1 VSATAR
7 TIDVEIPA
15 GVVCLAGTLWLPN
28 RYAGSTAAVMVH
40 GSGAMTRDNDVYFP
54 PIRDA
59 LIGAGV
65 AVLAYDKRGV
75 GGSTGD
81 WTTSDLS
88 DLADDAAAAA
98 TFLRERPE
106 TDRAA
111 IGLFGHSQGG
121 WIVPIAASRS
131 REVDWIVTNSG
142 PGVTVWEQVVF
153 DVERHLREAGIGGED
168 RRRLLDSMD
177 RLVAAIRAGEPYE
190 RRVELMRAVR
200 AQAEGGYLPI
210 METPEQLG
218 GDQRWW
224 ILFDPEPILRGVRC
238 PVLAIFGELD
248 PVVPVGPSVE
258 VFNEALRG
266 AGAGNHD
273 VTIEVFPGAGHRIE
287 IADAFAPGYLE
298 TLTAWVAR
306 RTR

>member
-15 GVVCLAGTLWLPN
+15 GDVCLAGRLWLPN

-65 AVLAYDKRGV
+65 AVLGYDKRGV

-81 WTTSDLS
+81 WTTANRL
-88 DLADDAAAAA
+88 
-98 TFLRERPE
+98 
-106 TDRAA
+106 
-111 IGLFGHSQGG
+111 
-121 WIVPIAASRS
+121 
-131 REVDWIVTNSG
+131 
-142 PGVTVWEQVVF
+142 
-153 DVERHLREAGIGGED
+153 
-168 RRRLLDSMD
+168 RLLDSMD

-200 AQAEGGYLPI
+200 AQPEGGYLPI

-224 ILFDPEPILRGVRC
+224 ILFDPEPILRSVRC

-248 PVVPVGPSVE
+248 PVVPVGPSIE
-258 VFNEALRG
+258 VFNEALH
-266 AGAGNHD
+266 GAGNHD

-287 IADAFAPGYLE
+287 IAEQFAPGYLE
-298 TLTAWVAR
+298 CLTAWVAR